1 MRVVNANDMQRVAG
15 KDWVC
20 LVVIIF
26 GCWNQNFGEYASNR
40 HEHGCWLTPLAGTGP
55 VSCAS
60 AVADEAVP
68 ALLTHPLVLAGV
80 ALTLLPRHL
89 VAGRF
94 DSRSV
99 LLLSDL
105 PDVFT
110 ASVDEQVPD
119 AAHVAVVEHGG
130 PELGGQDETCSV
142 LRKSTKVHITL
153 QVQDLTLSA
162 GRERGTAAVYGYGTY
177 REKELLWFMN
187 VL

>member
-1 MRVVNANDMQRVAG
+1 MFRICTVIGCKYESGECKWYAN
-15 KDWVC
+15 C
-20 LVVIIF
+20 LKMKKKNSTKSCWKRLSVF
-26 GCWNQNFGEYASNR
+26 GRRYIWLLKQNFGEYASNR

-55 VSCAS
+55 ISCAS

-99 LLLSDL
+99 LLLSDQ

-110 ASVDEQVPD
+110 ASVNEQVPD

-142 LRKSTKVHITL
+142 LWKSTKVHITL
-153 QVQDLTLSA
+153 
-162 GRERGTAAVYGYGTY
+162 
-177 REKELLWFMN
+177 
-187 VL
+187 